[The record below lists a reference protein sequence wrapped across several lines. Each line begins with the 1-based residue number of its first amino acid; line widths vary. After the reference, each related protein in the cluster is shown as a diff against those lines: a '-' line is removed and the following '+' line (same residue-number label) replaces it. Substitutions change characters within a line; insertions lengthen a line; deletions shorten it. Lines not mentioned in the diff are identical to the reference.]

1 MSTILAGAVHEGRAR
16 DALARFHMLA
26 DHFTLTTSSHR
37 PHQLSAI
44 VSSLR
49 HTMPPQSRGNGL
61 PKGFHSKST
70 PNLPTLS
77 SLDSDLLPAPNP
89 PSAKTDA
96 PTNLLSPTD
105 TGTSPSEPASVEDN
119 LSPED
124 PFTLD
129 ASGTSSVSD
138 DEFDFDF
145 ENDADDVPNGRSTS
159 TDGGTSSQ
167 PRRPL
172 YSHASRSHSHL
183 PHTSSALFPP
193 FYNRP
198 PTPLPPSPSLTS
210 LLRPSFSAQTSR
222 PTTPD
227 SSDVEGINPSA
238 GSRHATTTTTIT
250 GSGKRAP
257 SATSGASNGGGTGTP
272 TNNLTASFASATLVP
287 RASPKVPTYEYYGFF
302 IYLASSFAFLM
313 YLLWA
318 YLPRPFLHQLGIYY
332 YPNRWWALAVPA
344 WLVVLVV
351 YIYVALASYN
361 LGYLTLPM
369 GSSENVVDD
378 AAQIA
383 TLDSRGR
390 VVRKGKDGK
399 VEKVGSRK
407 ASGRH
412 SRNSS
417 VKKEGKSGNEFAVE
431 PGTQV
436 DWRGIWSESTDAVL
450 DVPIGGVCEILYGD
464 GREEGDDVNESVNSV
479 L

>member
-1 MSTILAGAVHEGRAR
+1 
-16 DALARFHMLA
+16 
-26 DHFTLTTSSHR
+26 
-37 PHQLSAI
+37 
-44 VSSLR
+44 
-49 HTMPPQSRGNGL
+49 MPPQSRGNGL
-61 PKGFHSKST
+61 PTGFHSKST

-77 SLDSDLLPAPNP
+77 SLNSDLAPAPNP

-96 PTNLLSPTD
+96 PSNPLSPTD
-105 TGTSPSEPASVEDN
+105 TATSPSEPASVEDN
-119 LSPED
+119 LSTED
-124 PFTLD
+124 LFTFDD
-129 ASGTSSVSD
+129 ASGTSSASD

-145 ENDADDVPNGRSTS
+145 DRDSSDLPGGRSTS
-159 TDGGTSSQ
+159 TDGNEK
-167 PRRPL
+167 PRRQL
-172 YSHASRSHSHL
+172 YSHASRSHSAL

-210 LLRPSFSAQTSR
+210 LLRPSSFSAQTSR

-227 SSDVEGINPSA
+227 SSDVEGMTPSA
-238 GSRHATTTTTIT
+238 GSRRTANTSASTATNTTTTATNT
-250 GSGKRAP
+250 TTTGGGGNGGGGSGGGGTSSKRAP
-257 SATSGASNGGGTGTP
+257 SATSGVSVSGTGGTGTP
-272 TNNLTASFASATLVP
+272 TGNSMATAFASATLVP

-344 WLVVLVV
+344 WLVVLVI

-399 VEKVGSRK
+399 LEKVPVRK
-407 ASGRH
+407 SSGRH
-412 SRNSS
+412 SRDGSMKDS
-417 VKKEGKSGNEFAVE
+417 KGVAGYAVD
-431 PGTQV
+431 PGTKV
-436 DWRGIWSESTDAVL
+436 DWKAIWGESTDAVL
-450 DVPIGGVCEILYGD
+450 DVPVGGVCEILYSD
-464 GREEGDDVNESVNSV
+464 GRDTDGEDGEVNGSVNGA

>member
-1 MSTILAGAVHEGRAR
+1 
-16 DALARFHMLA
+16 
-26 DHFTLTTSSHR
+26 
-37 PHQLSAI
+37 
-44 VSSLR
+44 
-49 HTMPPQSRGNGL
+49 MPPQSRGNGL

-70 PNLPTLS
+70 PNLTTLS
-77 SLDSDLLPAPNP
+77 SLDSDRSAAPDP

-96 PTNLLSPTD
+96 PSNPLSPTD
-105 TGTSPSEPASVEDN
+105 TGTSPSESASVEDN
-119 LSPED
+119 L
-124 PFTLD
+124 
-129 ASGTSSVSD
+129 VSD
-138 DEFDFDF
+138 DEFDFDDLDA
-145 ENDADDVPNGRSTS
+145 DADDAHNGRSTS

-227 SSDVEGINPSA
+227 SSD
-238 GSRHATTTTTIT
+238 
-250 GSGKRAP
+250 RAP
-257 SATSGASNGGGTGTP
+257 SATSGVSNGGAGGGTGTGTGTGTP

-369 GSSENVVDD
+369 RSSENMVDD

-399 VEKVGSRK
+399 VEKVASRK

-412 SRNSS
+412 SSNGS
-417 VKKEGKSGNEFAVE
+417 VKGERGGSGFAVE
-431 PGTQV
+431 PGTKV

-464 GREEGDDVNESVNSV
+464 GRELDEDGEDVDGSVNGV
-479 L
+479 V

>member
-1 MSTILAGAVHEGRAR
+1 
-16 DALARFHMLA
+16 
-26 DHFTLTTSSHR
+26 
-37 PHQLSAI
+37 
-44 VSSLR
+44 
-49 HTMPPQSRGNGL
+49 MPPQSRGNCL

-77 SLDSDLLPAPNP
+77 SLTSDLAPAPSL

-96 PTNLLSPTD
+96 PGNLLSPTD
-105 TGTSPSEPASVEDN
+105 TTSPSESASVEDN
-119 LSPED
+119 LSAED
-124 PFTLD
+124 TFTLD
-129 ASGTSSVSD
+129 ASGISSASD
-138 DEFDFDF
+138 DEFDFDLDDD
-145 ENDADDVPNGRSTS
+145 NADDIAGINGRSTS
-159 TDGGTSSQ
+159 TDGSSSQ

-172 YSHASRSHSHL
+172 YSHASRSHSAL

-227 SSDVEGINPSA
+227 SSDVEGIGGSGGQRPSIH
-238 GSRHATTTTTIT
+238 RHASASSNIG
-250 GSGKRAP
+250 GSGSSATKRAP
-257 SATSGASNGGGTGTP
+257 SAQSGVSNGTGTGTGTP
-272 TNNLTASFASATLVP
+272 TNLATSFAAATLVP

-344 WLVVLVV
+344 WLVVLVI

-369 GSSENVVDD
+369 RSSENIVDD

-383 TLDSRGR
+383 TLDARGR
-390 VVRKGKDGK
+390 IVRKGKDGK
-399 VEKVGSRK
+399 HEQVAARK
-407 ASGRH
+407 GSGRQ
-412 SRNSS
+412 SRNGS
-417 VKKEGKSGNEFAVE
+417 VTSVGKGGNGHVVE
-431 PGTQV
+431 PGMSV
-436 DWRGIWSESTDAVL
+436 DWRSVWGESTDAVL

-464 GREEGDDVNESVNSV
+464 GREVDDGNEEGDGDLYGV

>member
-1 MSTILAGAVHEGRAR
+1 
-16 DALARFHMLA
+16 
-26 DHFTLTTSSHR
+26 
-37 PHQLSAI
+37 
-44 VSSLR
+44 
-49 HTMPPQSRGNGL
+49 MPPQSRGNGL

-70 PNLPTLS
+70 PNLTTLS
-77 SLDSDLLPAPNP
+77 SLDSDRSAAPNP

-96 PTNLLSPTD
+96 PSNPLSPTD
-105 TGTSPSEPASVEDN
+105 TGTSPSESASVEDN
-119 LSPED
+119 LSAED

-138 DEFDFDF
+138 DEFDFDDVDA
-145 ENDADDVPNGRSTS
+145 DADDAHNGRSTS

-238 GSRHATTTTTIT
+238 GSRRAASTAAPTASTTTAMGGGGAGSTST
-250 GSGKRAP
+250 GTKRAP
-257 SATSGASNGGGTGTP
+257 SATSGVSNGGGGGGTGTGTGTGTP

-369 GSSENVVDD
+369 RSSENMVDD

-399 VEKVGSRK
+399 VEKVASRK

-412 SRNSS
+412 SSNGS
-417 VKKEGKSGNEFAVE
+417 VKGERGGSGFAVE
-431 PGTQV
+431 PGTKV

-464 GREEGDDVNESVNSV
+464 GRELDEDGEDVDGSVNGV
-479 L
+479 V

>member
-1 MSTILAGAVHEGRAR
+1 
-16 DALARFHMLA
+16 
-26 DHFTLTTSSHR
+26 
-37 PHQLSAI
+37 
-44 VSSLR
+44 
-49 HTMPPQSRGNGL
+49 MPPQSRGTSL

-70 PNLPTLS
+70 PNLPTLG
-77 SLDSDLLPAPNP
+77 SLSSDLSPVPNP

-96 PTNLLSPTD
+96 PSNPLSPTD
-105 TGTSPSEPASVEDN
+105 TGTSPSEPASIEDN

-124 PFTLD
+124 PFALD
-129 ASGTSSVSD
+129 ASGASSASDDGDDD
-138 DEFDFDF
+138 DEFGF
-145 ENDADDVPNGRSTS
+145 DADYDPDDVVNGRSTS
-159 TDGGTSSQ
+159 TGGASSSQ

-227 SSDVEGINPSA
+227 SSDVEGIGGGGGGTTAAS
-238 GSRHATTTTTIT
+238 GRSSSRHPPPTTTATTATAAAA
-250 GSGKRAP
+250 KRAP
-257 SATSGASNGGGTGTP
+257 SATSGVSNGTGTP
-272 TNNLTASFASATLVP
+272 TNLTASFASATLVP

-369 GSSENVVDD
+369 GNNENMVDD

-383 TLDSRGR
+383 TLDASGK
-390 VVRKGKDGK
+390 VVRKGKGK
-399 VEKVGSRK
+399 EGKEPKVAGRK
-407 ASGRH
+407 GGGRH
-412 SRNSS
+412 SRNGSL
-417 VKKEGKSGNEFAVE
+417 KDGKGGGGFAVE
-431 PGTQV
+431 RGMRV
-436 DWRGIWSESTDAVL
+436 DWRNIWSESTDAVL

-464 GREEGDDVNESVNSV
+464 GRVAEDEDGDMDGRINGV

>member
-1 MSTILAGAVHEGRAR
+1 
-16 DALARFHMLA
+16 
-26 DHFTLTTSSHR
+26 
-37 PHQLSAI
+37 
-44 VSSLR
+44 
-49 HTMPPQSRGNGL
+49 MPPQSRGNGL
-61 PKGFHSKST
+61 PTGFHSKST

-77 SLDSDLLPAPNP
+77 SLNSDLAPAPNP

-96 PTNLLSPTD
+96 PSNPLSPTD
-105 TGTSPSEPASVEDN
+105 TATTPSEPASVEDN
-119 LSPED
+119 LSTED
-124 PFTLD
+124 LFTFDD
-129 ASGTSSVSD
+129 ASGTSSASD

-145 ENDADDVPNGRSTS
+145 DRDSSDLPGGRSTS
-159 TDGGTSSQ
+159 TDGNEK
-167 PRRPL
+167 PRRQL
-172 YSHASRSHSHL
+172 YSHASRSHSAL

-210 LLRPSFSAQTSR
+210 LLRPSSFSAQTSR

-227 SSDVEGINPSA
+227 SSDVEGMTPSA
-238 GSRHATTTTTIT
+238 GSRRTAN
-250 GSGKRAP
+250 A
-257 SATSGASNGGGTGTP
+257 ATSGVSVSGTGGTGTP
-272 TNNLTASFASATLVP
+272 TGNSMATAFASATLVP

-344 WLVVLVV
+344 WLVVLVI

-399 VEKVGSRK
+399 LEKVPVRK
-407 ASGRH
+407 SSGRH
-412 SRNSS
+412 SRDGSMKDS
-417 VKKEGKSGNEFAVE
+417 KGVAGYAVD
-431 PGTQV
+431 PGTKV
-436 DWRGIWSESTDAVL
+436 DWKAIWGESTDAVL
-450 DVPIGGVCEILYGD
+450 DVPVGGVCEILYGD
-464 GREEGDDVNESVNSV
+464 GRDTDGEDGEVNGSVNGA

>member
-1 MSTILAGAVHEGRAR
+1 
-16 DALARFHMLA
+16 
-26 DHFTLTTSSHR
+26 
-37 PHQLSAI
+37 
-44 VSSLR
+44 
-49 HTMPPQSRGNGL
+49 MPPQSRGNGL
-61 PKGFHSKST
+61 PTGFISKST

-77 SLDSDLLPAPNP
+77 SLNSDLPPASNP

-96 PTNLLSPTD
+96 PSNPLSPTD
-105 TGTSPSEPASVEDN
+105 TNTSPSEAASVEDN
-119 LSPED
+119 LSTED
-124 PFTLD
+124 LFTFDD
-129 ASGTSSVSD
+129 ASGTSSASD
-138 DEFDFDF
+138 DDFDLDF
-145 ENDADDVPNGRSTS
+145 DDDTANLGGGGGGGDGGAGMRSTS
-159 TDGGTSSQ
+159 TDGNER

-172 YSHASRSHSHL
+172 YSHASRSHSAL
-183 PHTSSALFPP
+183 PQTSSALFPP

-210 LLRPSFSAQTSR
+210 LLRPSSFSAQTSR

-227 SSDVEGINPSA
+227 SSDVEGMPSSAAA
-238 GSRHATTTTTIT
+238 GSRRAASAADAGGADPGIR
-250 GSGKRAP
+250 RAP
-257 SATSGASNGGGTGTP
+257 SATSAMSASGTSGGTGTSTP
-272 TNNLTASFASATLVP
+272 TGGGATMTSGGGVGVGVGGSSSSNNNSMATAFAAATLVP

-344 WLVVLVV
+344 WLVALVV

-369 GSSENVVDD
+369 GSTENIVDD

-390 VVRKGKDGK
+390 VVRKGKGGK
-399 VEKVGSRK
+399 VEKVPVSKG
-407 ASGRH
+407 AAGGRH
-412 SRNSS
+412 SRDGS
-417 VKKEGKSGNEFAVE
+417 VRDAKGGAGYAVE
-431 PGTQV
+431 SGTIV
-436 DWRGIWSESTDAVL
+436 DWKTIWGESTDAVL
-450 DVPIGGVCEILYGD
+450 DVPVGGVCEILYGD
-464 GREEGDDVNESVNSV
+464 GRETDDDEGEMNGEVNGA